1 MGKNNVTPLS
11 GANFTP
17 EMGEYNTLQPFR
29 HWCQK
34 VLPLVYDDSLSYYEL
49 LCKVVDYLNKTME
62 AVETL
67 HFDVTNLNKAFNK
80 LQSYVNNYF
89 ANLDVQDEINNKL
102 DEMVKD
108 GTLDTLLSGY
118 LQVVNNISVNELI
131 LGTFLVSNDYLP
143 SCCVMVNDYIY
154 ILSAPSVSYA
164 KKNKTNVGKLDVF
177 NFKTNKYLS
186 SLSKEIVVGH
196 ANSVCFD
203 GTNFYVAPVFD
214 YTTGEEL
221 SANCIYKYDANFN
234 NREVIASTDTN
245 ILGVSFDKEVY
256 AYGYD
261 NNIYVVNG
269 TTLTKK
275 WSVSVPDNAVYNQD
289 FCMKNGVCYLSTP
302 SGLVTKFIRL
312 DGGYVPKVTNVMNYV
327 DAEFSRYLGESEG
340 MEFNSSGHLLHVR
353 YTELGNFKLGFVC
366 EIPANVPMYAIVSPS
381 YTASNNTFTVSN
393 EYRTTFKKY
402 KANCMSVSEIQ
413 ASVEKPNRIN
423 IPSDYTESGC
433 VIRNSAI
440 INTEDDATFSFSNML
455 IYGCM
460 ITFGKGK
467 YKLLSATPITASRG
481 TLLNFAYSAAF
492 TTEQSMITITIDDN
506 TTPIFMSSNFVGC
519 ANTVRIGGTV
529 IKDDGLYSGS
539 SFFGA
544 LKEHNIVTNPSGIA
558 SNTYHDFTVT
568 YSKTFRSDPML
579 SVMLYSSSS
588 NAKCGSLSVA
598 VVKADKT
605 GFTARVFNASDTTLI
620 PAIIYFAVDIL

>member
-1 MGKNNVTPLS
+1 MSAKNL
-11 GANFTP
+11 ADFTP
-17 EMGEYNTLQPFR
+17 EMGEYTSLKPFR

-67 HFDVTNLNKAFNK
+67 HFDVTNLNKAFIK
-80 LQSYVNNYF
+80 LQNYVNNYF

-131 LGTFLVSNDYLP
+131 LGTFLVSNNYLP

-164 KKNKTNVGKLDVF
+164 KNNKTNVGKLDVF
-177 NFKTNKYLS
+177 NFKTNMYLS

-214 YTTGEEL
+214 YSTGEEL

-234 NREVIASTDTN
+234 NREVIASPGTN
-245 ILGVSFDKEVY
+245 ILGVSFDKHVY
-256 AYGYD
+256 AFGYD
-261 NNIYVVNG
+261 HNIYTINDA
-269 TTLTKK
+269 TLTKT

-312 DGGYVPKVTNVMNYV
+312 DGAYVPKVTNILNYV
-327 DAEFSRYLGESEG
+327 DAEFSKYMGESEG
-340 MEFNSSGHLLHVR
+340 MEFNNSGHLLHTR
-353 YTELGNFKLGFVC
+353 YTLLGNYVLGFVC
-366 EIPANVPMYAIVSPS
+366 EIPANVPMYGIVSPS

-393 EYRTTFKKY
+393 EFRLTFKKY
-402 KANCMSVSEIQ
+402 KANCMSISEIQ
-413 ASVEKPNRIN
+413 ASIEKPNRIN
-423 IPSDYTESGC
+423 ITKDYKESGC
-433 VIRNSAI
+433 VIRNGCI
-440 INTEDDATFSFSNML
+440 INTEGSAIFSFSSML
-455 IYGCM
+455 IYGCVL
-460 ITFGKGK
+460 TFGKGN
-467 YKLLSATPITASRG
+467 YKLLSETPITASRG
-481 TLLNFAYSAAF
+481 AILNFAYTASF
-492 TTEQSMITITIDDN
+492 STDMNSVSITIDDN
-506 TTPIFMSSNFVGC
+506 TTPMFVSSNFINC
-519 ANTVRIGGTV
+519 ANTVKIGDKV

-544 LKEHNIVTNPSGIA
+544 IKEHNIVTNPVGINA
-558 SNTYHDFTVT
+558 NSYHDFTVT

-579 SVMLYSSSS
+579 SVMLYSSSA
-588 NAKCGSLSVA
+588 NAKCGSLSVT
-598 VVKADKT
+598 VVKANAT
-605 GFTARVFNASDTTLI
+605 GFTARVFNASDTLLI
-620 PAIIYFAVDIL
+620 PALIYYAVDIL